1 MRSPLLG
8 VDRGGREGARQ
19 GHGSGEL
26 TSPSRA
32 ARALAALAAVRRVFT
47 SATWMPVTARVAFAG
62 GVLLL
67 LAGIGRS
74 QAADTTQAPV
84 PLTAVEEHGEVRDA
98 GAPGE
103 PAEAVRAPAA
113 PPSAPCPGG
122 GGAGGATEGDPVY
135 LNDATESD
143 LRRLPGVGAKRADAI
158 LELRRRVG
166 RFSRLEQL
174 LRVKGVGRKT
184 LKKWRPFVRLEA
196 RPAPAPVPAQADADA
211 GT

>member
-1 MRSPLLG
+1 
-8 VDRGGREGARQ
+8 
-19 GHGSGEL
+19 
-26 TSPSRA
+26 
-32 ARALAALAAVRRVFT
+32 
-47 SATWMPVTARVAFAG
+47 
-62 GVLLL
+62 VL
-67 LAGIGRS
+67 
-74 QAADTTQAPV
+74 
-84 PLTAVEEHGEVRDA
+84 DA
-98 GAPGE
+98 SAPGE
-103 PAEAVRAPAA
+103 PAEVVRAPAA

-122 GGAGGATEGDPVY
+122 GGAGGHATEGDPVY

-196 RPAPAPVPAQADADA
+196 RPAPGQADANADA
-211 GT
+211 GAGT